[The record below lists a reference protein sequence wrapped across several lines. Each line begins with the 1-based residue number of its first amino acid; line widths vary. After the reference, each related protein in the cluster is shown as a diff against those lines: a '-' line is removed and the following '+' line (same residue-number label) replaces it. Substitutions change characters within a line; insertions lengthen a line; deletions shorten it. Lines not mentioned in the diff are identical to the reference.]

1 MCSASVNGGP
11 AGGETLLLGL
21 ASGLVLQVFVSNPF
35 PVELVK
41 AGVAVVCCDMSLH
54 RKQASILPIISRIGG
69 LGAVQQ
75 ALAAEDQ
82 RGSGLFFW
90 AYT

>member
-1 MCSASVNGGP
+1 MCSAIVNGGP

-41 AGVAVVCCDMSLH
+41 AGAAVVCCDMSLH
-54 RKQASILPIISRIGG
+54 RKQVIILTIMSRIGG
-69 LGAVQQ
+69 LECGTVGT
-75 ALAAEDQ
+75 DG
-82 RGSGLFFW
+82 RGSARERPLFIF
-90 AYT
+90 